1 MEITKV
7 LALHMNHMKSAGHVR
22 HDAFAG
28 NRVGREAT
36 VPDPE
41 FAMERGLVSRP
52 HKIACAATSISRSV
66 QRMSSCGGQQS
77 MD

>member
-1 MEITKV
+1 MEITTV
-7 LALHMNHMKSAGHVR
+7 LALHLNHIKNAGHVR
-22 HDAFAG
+22 HDTFAG

-41 FAMERGLVSRP
+41 SAMERILVSRP

-66 QRMSSCGGQQS
+66 QRMSSCDGQQS